1 MIDPRQEELT
11 DWQRQRERE
20 RERERENETTISR
33 CEQRDRV
40 SRSQFNQH
48 PVQLLVNYE
57 WQLRHRDEHLFVLSS
72 HCRACSKDPFDTVV
86 CARHDHAGEI
96 AHVARTWHRE
106 WIFIRSLSDSSRQN
120 YASSKEKHPGQGER
134 ERERERERLVAVLL
148 SRSTSSFSPASN
160 ILSRAILSL
169 GKRRIPNL
177 REYPSFSLHD
187 TSFIV
192 NEIQNKCEFEEFIFY
207 LILTRI

>member
-1 MIDPRQEELT
+1 MKSWLT
-11 DWQRQRERE
+11 DREKERE
-20 RERERENETTISR
+20 REREEEEVSPR

-86 CARHDHAGEI
+86 CARHDRAGEI

-120 YASSKEKHPGQGER
+120 YASSREKRLEQGGRERGER
-134 ERERERERLVAVLL
+134 DASRRSLVAPLKRRRDVFT
-148 SRSTSSFSPASN
+148 SFEYSFTRCSICQERRNFKFAKIPSFRSLRLFSFS
-160 ILSRAILSL
+160 
-169 GKRRIPNL
+169 
-177 REYPSFSLHD
+177 
-187 TSFIV
+187 
-192 NEIQNKCEFEEFIFY
+192 
-207 LILTRI
+207 